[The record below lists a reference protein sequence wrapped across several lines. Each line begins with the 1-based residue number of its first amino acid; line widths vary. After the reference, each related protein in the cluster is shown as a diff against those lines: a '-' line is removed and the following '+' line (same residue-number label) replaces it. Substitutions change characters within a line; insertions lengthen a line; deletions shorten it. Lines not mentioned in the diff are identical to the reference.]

1 MSEKGKPETINEYI
15 NSAPKE
21 ARTRLLEMLACL
33 REAAPE
39 AGESIKWGI
48 PALSYHRILFTFAA
62 FKHHI
67 SLYPTPS
74 VIKALEKDLS
84 EFETTKS
91 TVKFPIDQPL
101 PLPLIR
107 KIAAYRVWE
116 SVEKDVKWM

>member
-1 MSEKGKPETINEYI
+1 MSIKRKPETINEYI
-15 NSAPKE
+15 NCAPEK
-21 ARTRLLEMLACL
+21 AQTSLLEMLACL

-74 VIKALEKDLS
+74 AIKAFEKGLS

-91 TVKFPIDQPL
+91 TVKFPIGQFL

-107 KIAAYRVWE
+107 KIAAFRVRE